1 MGIQRISPKLSM
13 GVVWGF
19 NQKKIGVL
27 GMKQWE

>member
-1 MGIQRISPKLSM
+1 MGIQRISPKLRM
-13 GVVWGF
+13 DFWGF